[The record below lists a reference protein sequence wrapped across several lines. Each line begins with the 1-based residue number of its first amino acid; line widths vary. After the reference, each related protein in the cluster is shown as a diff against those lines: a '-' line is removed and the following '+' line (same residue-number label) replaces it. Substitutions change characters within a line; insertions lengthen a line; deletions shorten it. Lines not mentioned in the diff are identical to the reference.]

1 MMHISYQSILK
12 LKLLG
17 GNAMKKKLVLALL
30 STSIL
35 STMLAGCKV
44 STDTGATNTSSTSE
58 TTDTAKSDDSAD
70 TASTTEATGNEEEI
84 TWMFWD
90 DLTATEDLITKGY
103 KEVIDRFNDQYKGQ
117 YHVNVITTNLEEYDT
132 KLNAL
137 IAAGDT
143 PDLFICNPG
152 PNLTQY
158 VTSGVAADLTDIL
171 QNQEKDWYDTFSD
184 GIFEK
189 ITYDGKIM
197 AVPTCFA
204 AACVFYNT
212 EIFDKAGIAAPPET
226 FTELLEDCQKIKD
239 AGFAP
244 ISCSAN
250 TAWCLSMVAGYLCDR
265 EGGPDNL
272 QGITDGT
279 LDWTSESFIKAGYDL
294 KELSAYFQETAVGD
308 SNDQATANFYNGE
321 AGMLIQGSWAIG
333 QINGNNPE
341 FEDKCG
347 VFRFPGIE
355 GGADP
360 NRMIVKTDNL
370 VMSATTEH
378 KDACIALM
386 KQFTDDT
393 AQKYIAEVGGKIPV
407 TGVDFDTNKAPKQ
420 LSYVKDILA
429 TTTGTFGFY
438 NESLASV
445 EAGDTFDNAMVEIF
459 LGTATPEE
467 AFQKVQDYYDKN
479 VRNK

>member
-1 MMHISYQSILK
+1 
-12 LKLLG
+12 
-17 GNAMKKKLVLALL
+17 MKKKLVLALL

-44 STDTGATNTSSTSE
+44 STDTGATNTNSNTTETKEATST
-58 TTDTAKSDDSAD
+58 D
-70 TASTTEATGNEEEI
+70 TASTDAAATETSGDETSGDIEEI
-84 TWMFWD
+84 TWAFWD
-90 DLTATEDLITKGY
+90 NLETTEDLISKGY
-103 KEVIDRFNDQYKGQ
+103 KDVVDRYNETYKGK
-117 YHVNVITTNLEEYDT
+117 YHVNVVTTNLDEYT
-132 KLNAL
+132 AKINAMV
-137 IAAGDT
+137 AAGET
-143 PDLFICNPG
+143 PDVFICNPG

-158 VTSGVAADLTDIL
+158 VDAGVAADLTDIL
-171 QNQEKDWYDTFSD
+171 NNEEKDWYNTFSD

-212 EIFDKAGIAAPPET
+212 EIFEEAGIANPPET
-226 FTELLEDCQKIKD
+226 LDELLDDCEKIK
-239 AGFAP
+239 AIGKTP
-244 ISCSAN
+244 ITCSAG
-250 TAWCLSMVAGYLCDR
+250 TPWCLSMVAGYLCDR

-272 QGITDGT
+272 QNVLDQKGKWTD
-279 LDWTSESFIKAGYDL
+279 DSFIRAGQDL
-294 KELSAYFQETAVGD
+294 QKVSAYFQETAAGD
-308 SNDQATANFYNGE
+308 SNDMATANFYNGD
-321 AGMLIQGSWAIG
+321 AAMLIQGSWAIG
-333 QINGNNPE
+333 QINGSNPE

-347 VFRFPGIE
+347 VFRFPAVT

-370 VMSATTEH
+370 VMSANTEH

-386 KQFTDDT
+386 KMFTDDES
-393 AQKYIAEVGGKIPV
+393 QKYIAEVGGKIPV

-420 LSYVKDILA
+420 LSYVKNILA
-429 TTTGTFGFY
+429 STTGTFGFY
-438 NESLASV
+438 NESLGTV

-467 AFQKVQDYYDKN
+467 AFQKVQDYFDKN
-479 VRNK
+479 MYK

>member
-1 MMHISYQSILK
+1 
-12 LKLLG
+12 
-17 GNAMKKKLVLALL
+17 MKKKLIAALL
-30 STSIL
+30 STTIL
-35 STMLAGCKV
+35 TSLMSGCGV
-44 STDTGATNTSSTSE
+44 STDTGSAGNTDKQ
-58 TTDTAKSDDSAD
+58 TTDTAKSDDSAKTD
-70 TASTTEATGNEEEI
+70 DAAADGTVEEI
-84 TWMFWD
+84 TWAFWD
-90 DLTATEDLITKGY
+90 NLDTTEDLISLGY
-103 KEVIDRFNDQYKGQ
+103 KDVIDRYNEQYKGK
-117 YHVNVITTNLEEYDT
+117 YHVNVVTTNLDEYT
-132 KLNAL
+132 AKVNAMV
-137 IAAGDT
+137 AAGQT
-143 PDLFICNPG
+143 PDVFICNPG

-158 VTSGVAADLTDIL
+158 VDAGVAADLTDIL
-171 QNQEKDWYDTFSD
+171 NNEEADWYGTFSD

-212 EIFDKAGIAAPPET
+212 EIFEEAGIANPPET
-226 FTELLEDCQKIKD
+226 LDELLEACEKIK
-239 AGFAP
+239 ATGKAP
-244 ISCSAN
+244 ISCSAS

-272 QGITDGT
+272 QNVLDQKGKWTD
-279 LDWTSESFIKAGYDL
+279 ESFIKAGYDL
-294 KELSAYFQETAVGD
+294 QKLSQYFQETAAGD

-321 AGMLIQGSWAIG
+321 AAMMIQGSWAIG
-333 QINGNNPE
+333 QINGANPE
-341 FEDKCG
+341 FESKCG
-347 VFRFPGIE
+347 IFRFPAIT

-386 KQFTDDT
+386 KMFTDDQS
-393 AQKYIAEVGGKIPV
+393 QKYIAEVGGKIPV

-438 NESLASV
+438 NESLGTV
-445 EAGDTFDNAMVEIF
+445 EAGDTFDNAMVSIF
-459 LGTATPEE
+459 LGQATPEE
-467 AFQKVQDYYDKN
+467 AFGNVQKYFDENMYN
-479 VRNK
+479 